1 MVALV
6 HQTLTMSSVQ
16 HFIIIVLVL
25 ALARKSNGFPLFNAP
40 ILFPIPI
47 TLLAGIVDLLRLTQM
62 HWDERTH
69 GQSYTEAPLQ
79 DETDAELLLMAT
91 EKRNEIIDTISNF
104 DDKLAERVITGS
116 GYESIGEAELVVAL
130 RKATLNQQL
139 IPVLMGSAYKNVGIQ
154 PLLNAVCSF
163 FPFPGERQP
172 LPAAVSRKDEF
183 VGKVFKVMHDKQRG
197 PLSIVRIL
205 AGELRR
211 NQKIVIG
218 RDNKSELVQRIYEP
232 LADEYNEVS
241 GIGPGNIAVCAG
253 LKHTVTGDLV
263 AGSASVLKVMLEGN
277 KKSSLNAGAE
287 AALKIPD
294 AVYFCSIEPP
304 TLSQQT
310 VLDAAL
316 KQLQREDPS
325 LRVRYDETTMQTVLG
340 GMGELHLDIVKS
352 RLLTEY
358 KVDADLGPLQI
369 AYKEMIDGEQEGA
382 LEVAKEIAGMKQ
394 MVSIGLLL
402 KSKSDADEDVFRVD
416 QSPQNPHLENLQ
428 LVRPKQLQLIR
439 KGVIAALDRGP
450 KLGGQVVNTK
460 VILRNLAVG
469 KGTADSFVMAVAGQ
483 CVQKVLL
490 EANCRLLEPIMSLE
504 IVTTESYLSRILG
517 DLAKRR
523 AQILEVTSR
532 GERTKIV
539 RVTAPLAELAKY
551 SNTIR
556 TLTSGNANL
565 SMEPCSYEPM
575 AGQDEAKAIRRA
587 QGFE

>member
-1 MVALV
+1 MRSFL
-6 HQTLTMSSVQ
+6 
-16 HFIIIVLVL
+16 
-25 ALARKSNGFPLFNAP
+25 
-40 ILFPIPI
+40 LFPP
-47 TLLAGIVDLLRLTQM
+47 AGIVDLLRLTQM

-69 GQSYTEAPLQ
+69 GQSYTEEPL
-79 DETDAELLLMAT
+79 DDSELRLMVT

-130 RKATLNQQL
+130 RTATLNQQL
-139 IPVLMGSAYKNVGIQ
+139 IPVFMGSAYKNVGIQ
-154 PLLNAVCSF
+154 PLLNAVCSY
-163 FPFPGERQP
+163 FPFPGERRP

-211 NQKIVIG
+211 HQKIVIG
-218 RDNKSELVQRIYEP
+218 RDNKSEMVQRIYEP
-232 LADEYNEVS
+232 LADDYNEVS

-253 LKHTVTGDLV
+253 LKHTVTGDLI

-277 KKSSLNAGAE
+277 KKSAD
-287 AALKIPD
+287 ALKIPD
-294 AVYFCSIEPP
+294 SVYFCSIEPP

-369 AYKEMIDGEQEGA
+369 AYKEMIDGEQEGE

-402 KSKSDADEDVFRVD
+402 KTKSDADEDVFRVD

-428 LVRPKQLQLIR
+428 RVRPKQLQLIR

-523 AQILEVTSR
+523 AQILEVTAR
-532 GERTKIV
+532 GENTKIV

-575 AGQDEAKAIRRA
+575 AGQDETKAIRRA